1 MMALFGL
8 SFVWKNNRTVT
19 VFPHSVLS
27 ASRRLL
33 DLICT
38 MRNSVA
44 LLKANSYGLIEKD
57 LDPQVNAKDE
67 TSELL

>member
-1 MMALFGL
+1 MMALFSL

-19 VFPHSVLS
+19 ASSHSVLS
-27 ASRRLL
+27 ARRGFL
-33 DLICT
+33 DLSCT
-38 MRNSVA
+38 MRNSGA
-44 LLKANSYGLIEKD
+44 LMNANSYGLIEKD